1 MTKQEFLET
10 VLAANEASVEVFK
23 TWVDQIEEPK
33 EEMII
38 ITRETLD
45 TIVYEIVKNITSL
58 GTDVFTDYELSM
70 SYNNQV
76 ELDDVTIDESEV
88 EDIIKNVIEEYIV
101 IDEN

>member
-33 EEMII
+33 EEVYH

-45 TIVYEIVKNITSL
+45 TIIYEIVKNINSL
-58 GTDVFTDYELSM
+58 GTDLVNSYELSM
-70 SYNNQV
+70 YHNEVQL
-76 ELDDVTIDESEV
+76 EDIEIDESEIESIV
-88 EDIIKNVIEEYIV
+88 KAVIEDNLEVY
-101 IDEN
+101 EG